1 MTTTAAVPAVEA
13 KHLYKVFGR
22 NPKDVVRRLMSGQTR
37 AQVADAGTAA
47 VIDASFT
54 VQPGEIF
61 VIMGLS
67 GSGKSTIIRMLNGLL
82 QPTSGEVLV
91 QGANVTTASAAELR
105 GIRRRSM
112 SMVFQHFALLP
123 HRTVLDN
130 AAYGLEIQGV
140 GKVERRERA
149 REILTKVGLGDRVD
163 AMPDELSGGM
173 KQRVGLARG
182 LAAGTDILLMDE
194 AFSALD
200 PLIRRELQEQLVE
213 LQEELGR
220 TIIFITHDLNE
231 AMFLGD
237 RIAVMRDGRIVQNG
251 TPEEILTDPANDY
264 VAQFVQDVDRARVL
278 TASAVMERPLSVPVT
293 AGIRGALRVMREEQV
308 DEVFVVEN
316 RTLLGVVTDR
326 AVIRAVKAGTT
337 DLRAIADR
345 TVHAVAPD
353 DLLTDI
359 VERAVGSPVSLPV
372 VGEHGRLLGV
382 IPRIT
387 LLAALGNVP
396 ATTQQI
402 PVIPATALELA
413 AEIHEMDSDA
423 LVQAAGG
430 ADATGSGGTDATG
443 SGGVDATGSG
453 RADATGSASAAV
465 QMDAVDEDL
474 AAVDGGDR

>member
-1 MTTTAAVPAVEA
+1 MTIPPAVEA
-13 KHLYKVFGR
+13 KNLFKVFGR
-22 NPKDVVRRLMSGQTR
+22 NPKDAVRRLQAGQSR
-37 AQVADAGTAA
+37 AQVRDAGTAA

-82 QPTSGEVLV
+82 RPSSGEVLV
-91 QGANVTTASAAELR
+91 QGENVTTASPAELR
-105 GIRRRSM
+105 RIRRTSM

-123 HRTVLDN
+123 HRSVLDN

-140 GKVERRERA
+140 GKAERRERA
-149 REILTKVGLGDRVD
+149 REILEKVGLGDRID

-213 LQEELGR
+213 LQQELGR

-278 TASAVMERPLSVPVT
+278 TAGAVMERPLAVPVS

-308 DEVFVVEN
+308 SEVFVVEN
-316 RTLLGVVTDR
+316 RRLLGVVTDR

-337 DLRAIADR
+337 DLRSIADHGVR
-345 TVHAVAPD
+345 RLAAD
-353 DLLTDI
+353 DLLADV
-359 VERAVGSPVSLPV
+359 VEHAVGSPVSLPV
-372 VGEHGRLLGV
+372 VGEGGRLLGV

-396 ATTQQI
+396 ATTQPI
-402 PVIPATALELA
+402 SIVPATALELA
-413 AEIHEMDSDA
+413 QELNELAPHALATAE
-423 LVQAAGG
+423 GG
-430 ADATGSGGTDATG
+430 E
-443 SGGVDATGSG
+443 
-453 RADATGSASAAV
+453 R
-465 QMDAVDEDL
+465 
-474 AAVDGGDR
+474 